1 MSPTHPF
8 RISRKSPLDDNGP
21 NSAAHRRCL
30 APLALAPHPSLFFL
44 PRHKILI
51 TNPRLEIDAND

>member
-21 NSAAHRRCL
+21 NSAAHRRFL
-30 APLALAPHPSLFFL
+30 APLALALI
-44 PRHKILI
+44 PRFSFSPG
-51 TNPRLEIDAND
+51 TEF